1 MKDLFHDEI
10 NNCNHWIAMKIG
22 EGCSWEEIG
31 NLCVPAEQAEEK
43 LGELKQALGII
54 PEDFCLRDWKE
65 YVDMRKK
72 VSSANTLV
80 AIFDQSA
87 ENRERI
93 KTWLINHSMRRV
105 TDLERLWFSEP
116 DAIDKLERYAAAF
129 NIAFISLDDSQ
140 GRALG
145 QRLSQLNP
153 DCIICY
159 CRQQPCDLAH
169 LLHSRPYEFFTWSQ
183 GESVFLDKLDDMIG
197 RTVFSVNTFSYETK
211 RALHC
216 YPVRNI
222 LYFQSDLKYVHIKT
236 ALGNDA
242 LLYAKLSDMERS
254 LQAEG
259 LWPLFLRCHKSFL
272 VNRVHIRT
280 VNKPDHTL
288 ELSTGEAVP
297 ISDAC
302 YKSVLQTL
310 TR

>member
-72 VSSANTLV
+72 VSSANTL
-80 AIFDQSA
+80 
-87 ENRERI
+87 
-93 KTWLINHSMRRV
+93 
-105 TDLERLWFSEP
+105 
-116 DAIDKLERYAAAF
+116 
-129 NIAFISLDDSQ
+129 
-140 GRALG
+140 
-145 QRLSQLNP
+145 
-153 DCIICY
+153 
-159 CRQQPCDLAH
+159 
-169 LLHSRPYEFFTWSQ
+169 
-183 GESVFLDKLDDMIG
+183 
-197 RTVFSVNTFSYETK
+197 
-211 RALHC
+211 
-216 YPVRNI
+216 
-222 LYFQSDLKYVHIKT
+222 
-236 ALGNDA
+236 
-242 LLYAKLSDMERS
+242 
-254 LQAEG
+254 
-259 LWPLFLRCHKSFL
+259 
-272 VNRVHIRT
+272 
-280 VNKPDHTL
+280 